1 MHSLGLKTCSA
12 RGLYQQGRIHDFHGG
27 GGGGAEK
34 IMCAHA
40 HHEREERKGLIT
52 VGVQGGPGKLSEF

>member
-1 MHSLGLKTCSA
+1 MESTLEIMIVDMH
-12 RGLYQQGRIHDFHGG
+12 LYIAVIAGADSRIFM

-40 HHEREERKGLIT
+40 HHAGEARSPKL
-52 VGVQGGPGKLSEF
+52 GGGGGRLSRAI